1 MNVDLHHAGQHRGEW
16 NARLFSHPVAGV
28 MDDGAQA
35 AGGVVF
41 YRFGE
46 GQYLLIG
53 TKIGG
58 KTDSSGV
65 AQCVNGRVVRAIA
78 DDNRLLL
85 IQKMVRQRK
94 ADAAAS
100 TGDENRARLSDSHG
114 YLL

>member
-1 MNVDLHHAGQHRGEW
+1 MECPAFQPSSRWRYGRWRAGRRRRG
-16 NARLFSHPVAGV
+16 V
-28 MDDGAQA
+28 
-35 AGGVVF
+35 